1 MDKRIT
7 GKTQTLALIG
17 SPVGHSGS
25 PAMYN
30 YCFEKLGFDCV
41 YVAFDVPLDKLDA
54 AIAGIKALNFRG
66 INITMPCKSAV
77 LAYMD
82 EISPAAKLMGACNT
96 ALNENGRWIGYNT
109 DGIGYVESLK
119 AEGIDVA
126 GKRITIMG
134 AGGAGTAIAVQCALS
149 GAKQINIF
157 NLKDEF
163 FTRAE
168 KTAENICSE
177 LPGCSVRVH
186 DLSDEKLLLD
196 SVTNSDILAN
206 TTRAGMAPDIDK
218 MPISSS
224 EALRKGL
231 VVTDT
236 IYNPKETRLLREAKA
251 AGCIT
256 VGGTG
261 MLIYQGAAAFKL
273 YTGADMPV
281 YEVREKFFS

>member
-1 MDKRIT
+1 MDNRIS

-30 YCFEKLGFDCV
+30 YCFQKLGFDCV
-41 YVAFDVPLDKLDA
+41 YVAFDVPLEKLQDTMT
-54 AIAGIKALNFRG
+54 GIKAMNFRG

-77 LAYMD
+77 IEYLD
-82 EISPAAKLMGACNT
+82 EISPAAKLMKACNT
-96 ALNENGRWIGYNT
+96 AVNENGRWIGHNT

-119 AEGIDVA
+119 SGGIDVA

-149 GAKQINIF
+149 GAKSISIF
-157 NLKDEF
+157 NLKDSF
-163 FTRAE
+163 FEKAE
-168 KTAENICSE
+168 KTAETICREIQS
-177 LPGCSVRVH
+177 CTVRVL
-186 DLSDEKLLLD
+186 DLADEKMLLE
-196 SVTNSDILAN
+196 SVANSDILAN

-218 MPISSS
+218 MPLTST
-224 EALRKGL
+224 EVFKKGL

-256 VGGTG
+256 FGGTS
-261 MLIYQGAAAFKL
+261 MLVYQGAAAFKL
-273 YTGADMPV
+273 FTGAEMPV
-281 YEVREKFFS
+281 DEIRSLFFS

>member
-1 MDKRIT
+1 MDNRIT

-30 YCFEKLGFDCV
+30 YCFEKLGLDCV
-41 YVAFDVPLDKLDA
+41 YVAFDVPLEKLDA
-54 AIAGIKALNFRG
+54 AMTGIKALNFRG

-77 LAYMD
+77 LSYMD
-82 EISPAAKLMGACNT
+82 EVSPAAKLMGACNT
-96 ALNENGRWIGYNT
+96 ALNENGRWIGHNT
-109 DGIGYVESLK
+109 DGVGYVDSLR
-119 AEGIDVA
+119 AGGVDIA

-149 GAKQINIF
+149 GAKQISIF

-177 LPGCSVRVH
+177 LHGCSVRVH
-186 DLSDEKLLLD
+186 DLSDEAALLD
-196 SVTNSDILAN
+196 SVMNSDILAN
-206 TTRAGMAPDIDK
+206 TTRAGMAPDLDK
-218 MPISSS
+218 MPISST
-224 EALRKGL
+224 EVLRKGL

-236 IYNPKETRLLREAKA
+236 IYNPRETKLLREAKA
-251 AGCIT
+251 AGCVT

-261 MLIYQGAAAFKL
+261 MLIYQGAAAFRL
-273 YTGADMPV
+273 YTGSEMPV
-281 YEVREKFFS
+281 DEIRAKFFS

>member
-1 MDKRIT
+1 MDKQIT

-41 YVAFDVPLDKLDA
+41 YVAFDVPLEKLNDA
-54 AIAGIKALNFRG
+54 MTGIKALNFRG
-66 INITMPCKSAV
+66 INITMPCKSAI
-77 LAYMD
+77 LDYMD

-96 ALNENGRWIGYNT
+96 ALNENGRWIGHNT

-119 AEGIDVA
+119 AEGVDIA
-126 GKRITIMG
+126 GKRITVMG

-149 GAKQINIF
+149 GAKQISIF
-157 NLKDEF
+157 NLRDDFYK
-163 FTRAE
+163 RAE
-168 KTAENICSE
+168 QTAANICRE
-177 LPGCSVRVH
+177 LCDCSVRVH
-186 DLSDEKLLLD
+186 DLADERLLLD
-196 SVTNSDILAN
+196 SVMNSDILAN
-206 TTRAGMAPDIDK
+206 TTRAGMAPDLDR
-218 MPISSS
+218 MPISST
-224 EALRKGL
+224 EVLRKGL

-236 IYNPKETRLLREAKA
+236 IYNPRETRLLREAKA

-281 YEVREKFFS
+281 GEIRERFFS

>member
-1 MDKRIT
+1 MDKQIT

-41 YVAFDVPLDKLDA
+41 YVAFDVPLEKLNDA
-54 AIAGIKALNFRG
+54 MTGIKALNFRG
-66 INITMPCKSAV
+66 INITMPCKSAI
-77 LAYMD
+77 LDYMD

-96 ALNENGRWIGYNT
+96 ALNENGRWIGHNT

-119 AEGIDVA
+119 AEGVDIA
-126 GKRITIMG
+126 GKRITVMG

-149 GAKQINIF
+149 GAKQISIF
-157 NLKDEF
+157 NLRDDFYK
-163 FTRAE
+163 RAE
-168 KTAENICSE
+168 QTAANICRE
-177 LPGCSVRVH
+177 LCDCSVRVH
-186 DLSDEKLLLD
+186 DLADERLLLD
-196 SVTNSDILAN
+196 SVMNSDILAN
-206 TTRAGMAPDIDK
+206 TTRAGMAPDLDR
-218 MPISSS
+218 MPISST
-224 EALRKGL
+224 EVLRKGL

-236 IYNPKETRLLREAKA
+236 IYNPRETRLLREAKA

-273 YTGADMPV
+273 YTGDDMPV
-281 YEVREKFFS
+281 GEIRERFFS

>member
-1 MDKRIT
+1 MDKRIS

-41 YVAFDVPLDKLDA
+41 YVAFDVPLEKLHDA
-54 AIAGIKALNFRG
+54 MTGIKALNFRG
-66 INITMPCKSAV
+66 INITMPCKAAV
-77 LAYMD
+77 LEYMD
-82 EISPAAKLMGACNT
+82 EVSPAAKLMGACNT
-96 ALNENGRWIGYNT
+96 AVNENGRWIGHNT

-119 AEGIDVA
+119 AEGVDIA

-149 GAKQINIF
+149 GAKQITIF

-168 KTAENICSE
+168 KTAENICNE
-177 LPGCSVRVH
+177 LHDCSVLVH
-186 DLSDEKLLLD
+186 DLADEKALIKAVN
-196 SVTNSDILAN
+196 SSDILAN

-218 MPISSS
+218 MPISSA
-224 EALRKGL
+224 EVFRKGL

-236 IYNPKETRLLREAKA
+236 VYNPKETKFLREARA
-251 AGCIT
+251 AGCVT
-256 VGGTG
+256 VGGIG
-261 MLIYQGAAAFKL
+261 MLVYQGAAAFKL
-273 YTGADMPV
+273 YTGAEMPV
-281 YEVREKFFS
+281 DEVKAKFFS

>member
-1 MDKRIT
+1 MDKRIS
-7 GKTQTLALIG
+7 GRTQTLALIG

-41 YVAFDVPLDKLDA
+41 YVAFDVPLEKLHDA
-54 AIAGIKALNFRG
+54 MMGIKAMNFRG
-66 INITMPCKSAV
+66 INITMPCKAAV
-77 LAYMD
+77 LEYMD
-82 EISPAAKLMGACNT
+82 EVSPAAKLMGACNT
-96 ALNENGRWIGYNT
+96 AVNENGRWIGHNT

-119 AEGIDVA
+119 AEGVDVK

-149 GAKQINIF
+149 GAAQITIF

-163 FTRAE
+163 FARAE
-168 KTAENICSE
+168 KTAENICRE
-177 LPGCSVRVH
+177 LHDCSVRVH
-186 DLSDEKLLLD
+186 DLADEKALLE
-196 SVTNSDILAN
+196 SVINSDILAN
-206 TTRAGMAPDIDK
+206 TTRAGMAPDVDR
-218 MPISSS
+218 MPISST
-224 EALRKGL
+224 EVLRKGL

-236 IYNPKETRLLREAKA
+236 VYNPKETKLLREAKA

-256 VGGTG
+256 VSGIG
-261 MLIYQGAAAFKL
+261 MLVYQGAAAFKL

-281 YEVREKFFS
+281 DEVKAKFFS

>member
-1 MDKRIT
+1 MDNRIT
-7 GKTQTLALIG
+7 GKTRTLALIG

-30 YCFEKLGFDCV
+30 YCFDKLGFDCV
-41 YVAFDVPLDKLDA
+41 YVAFDVPLEKLGDA
-54 AIAGIKALNFRG
+54 MTGIKALNFRG

-77 LAYMD
+77 LSYMD
-82 EISPAAKLMGACNT
+82 EVSPAAKLMGACNT
-96 ALNENGRWIGYNT
+96 ALNDNGRWIGHNT
-109 DGIGYVESLK
+109 DGVGYVESLK
-119 AEGIDVA
+119 AEGVDIA

-149 GAKQINIF
+149 GAKQISIF

-177 LPGCSVRVH
+177 LHDCSVRVH
-186 DLSDEKLLLD
+186 DLSDENALLN
-196 SVTNSDILAN
+196 SVMNSDILAN
-206 TTRAGMAPDIDK
+206 TTRAGMAPDLNK
-218 MPISSS
+218 MPISST
-224 EALRKGL
+224 EVLRAGL

-236 IYNPKETRLLREAKA
+236 IYNPRETRLLREAKA
-251 AGCIT
+251 AGCVT

-261 MLIYQGAAAFKL
+261 MLIYQGAAAFRL
-273 YTGADMPV
+273 YTGAEMPV
-281 YEVREKFFS
+281 DEIRTKFFS